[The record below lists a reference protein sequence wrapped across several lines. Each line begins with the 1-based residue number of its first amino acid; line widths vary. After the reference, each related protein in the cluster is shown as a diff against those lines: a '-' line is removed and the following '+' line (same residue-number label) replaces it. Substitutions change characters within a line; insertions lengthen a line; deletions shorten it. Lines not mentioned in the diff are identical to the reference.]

1 MAIVVLCGTV
11 IIAGAFSNTAVAR
24 FLRAPPLVWLGTISY
39 SLYMVHAPIR
49 MTIGKAAESAIA
61 HTGSPAIAWLVA
73 ALMFAVTIALAA
85 ILYSWVERP
94 ARRWIRRSIADA
106 LAIDRPPG
114 AASARAVP

>member
-1 MAIVVLCGTV
+1 VLCGTV

-49 MTIGKAAESAIA
+49 MTIGKAAEAAIA
-61 HTGSPAIAWLVA
+61 HTGSPAVAWLVA